1 MHESNKNSAA
11 FSLIELLCAVFLASI
26 ILGTCLS
33 ILSGSIKACEQSLAL
48 SEARHRGE
56 MVLQILRLPVE
67 NAGLGLPSAPLAFRQ
82 SLAIGSATLGSL
94 NSWQGPVSVSGNEL
108 RLVYAVPTS
117 NLNQSPPVET
127 SPSEDATVTLSLSPQ
142 AGQVTPWPGVGPAGT
157 RSWVAF
163 APSSRP
169 FLVTGLSNRTI
180 RLRSA
185 APSWIPHNAS
195 LHYLRAMRALVVR
208 MPVSEPAFCTE
219 DMSTGS
225 GLQERVSGVAAFRP
239 RFDPSSRILY
249 LAVLSRGGRRHARA
263 VYSSSPAGWPEPVLE
278 EDRHYTLAV
287 TTWSC
292 LVRNGGEAF

>member
-1 MHESNKNSAA
+1 MPSKKNKHAA
-11 FSLIELLCAVFLASI
+11 FSLVELLCAIFLASI
-26 ILGTCLS
+26 IMTICIT
-33 ILSGSIKACEQSLAL
+33 ILSGTLKSCEHSLAL

-67 NAGLGLPSAPLAFRQ
+67 NAGLGLPSDPMAFRQ
-82 SLAIGSATLGSL
+82 SMVVGSATLSSL

-117 NLNQSPPVET
+117 NLNQSPSVET
-127 SPSEDATVTLSLSPQ
+127 SPSEDATVTLSIAPQ
-142 AGQVTPWPGVGPAGT
+142 AGQLTPWSGVGPAGT

-163 APSSRP
+163 APSSCP

-180 RLRSA
+180 RLRSS

-208 MPVSEPAFCTE
+208 IPASEPAFCTE

-225 GLQERVSGVAAFRP
+225 GLQERVLGVAAFRV
-239 RFDPSSRILY
+239 RFDPSTRMLT

-263 VYSSSPAGWPEPVLE
+263 VYSCSPAGWLEPVLE
-278 EDRHYTLAV
+278 EDRRYTLAV

-292 LVRNGGEAF
+292 LVRNGGEVF

>member
-1 MHESNKNSAA
+1 LPSKQNKYIA
-11 FSLIELLCAVFLASI
+11 FTLVELLCAVFLSSTIMA
-26 ILGTCLS
+26 TCLA
-33 ILSGSIKACEQSLAL
+33 ILSGSIQSCEQSLAL

-67 NAGLGLPSAPLAFRQ
+67 NAGLGLPSEPQAFRQ
-82 SLAIGSATLGSL
+82 SLAVGSATLGSV

-108 RLVYAVPTS
+108 RLVYAVPTF

-127 SPSEDATVTLSLSPQ
+127 LPSEDATATLSLVPQ
-142 AGQVTPWPGVGPAGT
+142 AGQVTPWSGVGPAGT

-163 APSSRP
+163 APSSCP
-169 FLVTGLSNRTI
+169 FLVTGLTNRSL
-180 RLRSA
+180 RLRSS

-208 MPVSEPAFCTE
+208 APGSEPAFCTE
-219 DMSTGS
+219 DMTTGS
-225 GLQERVSGVAAFRP
+225 GLQERVIGVAAFRA
-239 RFDPSSRILY
+239 RFDPSTRMLA
-249 LAVLSRGGRRHARA
+249 LAVLSRGGRRHERA
-263 VYSSSPAGWPEPVLE
+263 AHSGSLPGWPEPLLE

-292 LVRNGGEAF
+292 LVRNGGEVF